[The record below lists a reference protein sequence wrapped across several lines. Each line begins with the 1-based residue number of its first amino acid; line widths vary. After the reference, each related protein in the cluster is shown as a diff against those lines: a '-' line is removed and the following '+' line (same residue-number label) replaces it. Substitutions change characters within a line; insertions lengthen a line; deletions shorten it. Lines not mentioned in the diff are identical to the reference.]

1 MIKAGRFYAEGAA
14 KGTAVVLSEPLS
26 FYGGVDSETGKI
38 IDHAHPELGRCIT
51 GSVLVMPGGRGSS
64 SSSSVLAEI
73 IRKGTGPVAIVLGAP
88 DPIMVVASL
97 VAESLYG
104 LRCPIVVCNIAGIS
118 DGDEV
123 DIDRAE
129 DGGAE
134 VHVQSVPANALS

>member
-1 MIKAGRFYAEGAA
+1 MITTGRFYAEGAA
-14 KGTAVVLSEPLS
+14 NGTAVVLSEPLS

-73 IRKGTGPVAIVLGAP
+73 IRKGTGPVAIILGTP

-104 LRCPIVVCNIAGIS
+104 LRCPIVVCDIAGIS

-123 DIDRAE
+123 HIGRGGN
-129 DGGAE
+129 GGAE
-134 VHVQSVPANALS
+134 VQVLSVSASALS